1 MPLENSLPIQTGE
14 IKVNVL
20 CLLVLVAGS
29 RARLLLQHFSTIVF
43 ITEEKKKKAQKLW
56 IGADS
61 FKNKRVKTVPKLLV
75 MFL

>member
-29 RARLLLQHFSTIVF
+29 RALLLLQHFSTIVF
-43 ITEEKKKKAQKLW
+43 ITEEKKKAQKLW

>member
-1 MPLENSLPIQTGE
+1 LENSLPIQTGE

-29 RARLLLQHFSTIVF
+29 RALLLLQHFSTIVF
-43 ITEEKKKKAQKLW
+43 IKEKKKKAQKLW